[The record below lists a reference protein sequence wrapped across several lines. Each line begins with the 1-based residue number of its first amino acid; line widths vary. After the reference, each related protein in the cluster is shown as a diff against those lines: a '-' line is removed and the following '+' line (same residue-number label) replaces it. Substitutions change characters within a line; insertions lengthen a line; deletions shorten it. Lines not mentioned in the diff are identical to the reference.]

1 MGTGK
6 GTIHNALTCIVAA
19 KYFKVGHKNS
29 IEISMLYKCTNTKP
43 ILDLSMLCFG
53 DMFSV

>member
-6 GTIHNALTCIVAA
+6 GTMHNALTCIVAA